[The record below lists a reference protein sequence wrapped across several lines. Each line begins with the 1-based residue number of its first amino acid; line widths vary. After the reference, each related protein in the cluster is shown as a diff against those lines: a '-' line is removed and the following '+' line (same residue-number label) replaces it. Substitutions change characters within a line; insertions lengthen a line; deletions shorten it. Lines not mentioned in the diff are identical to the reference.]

1 MELRNKKILL
11 DGIEHC
17 DIHNDSL
24 LQALKEYVEDADW
37 DGVIS
42 TVEDIDT
49 LSKERKILLRQLGN
63 L

>member
-1 MELRNKKILL
+1 MELRIKKILL

-24 LQALKEYVEDADW
+24 LQTLKEYVGDADW